1 GLRMTDVT
9 LGMVG
14 LGRMGANM
22 TERLRRAGHTVV
34 GFDQSPQSSRDVDS
48 LDALVAALP
57 APRIVWV
64 MVPAGGPTSSTIDA
78 LAGLLAAGDVVVDG
92 GNSRYTDDIRHA
104 EQLAEHEIGFVDCG
118 VSGGVWGLTEG

>member
-1 GLRMTDVT
+1 MRTDANPVT

-22 TERLRRAGHTVV
+22 TERMRRAGHTVV
-34 GFDQSPQSSRDVDS
+34 GFDQSPTSARDVDS
-48 LDALVAALP
+48 LEALAKALP

-64 MVPAGGPTSSTIDA
+64 MVPAGDPTSSTIET
-78 LAGLLAAGDVVVDG
+78 LAGLLESGDVVVDG

-104 EQLAEHEIGFVDCG
+104 
-118 VSGGVWGLTEG
+118 